1 MKRGGWSWLLPPY
14 HLFPS
19 TLLADLHAVVATTRI
34 ARTANCVGNV
44 NISGPAFPG
53 TKISQEQQFW
63 KVFLLQTCI
72 ELRAVKTHN
81 KILLVEMYR
90 KKSRQKNIET
100 NFKRNNLL
108 NLIFFN
114 ELFSFRTNHNNCSAM
129 KISQLA
135 YFLLTNLVEM
145 SVARRK
151 KSLGL

>member
-1 MKRGGWSWLLPPY
+1 MERRGRSWLLPPY

-19 TLLADLHAVVATTRI
+19 TPLADLHAVVAITRI

-53 TKISQEQQFW
+53 TKISQQQQLW
-63 KVFLLQTCI
+63 KVFLLQMCI

-81 KILLVEMYR
+81 KILLVEMYSKNLD
-90 KKSRQKNIET
+90 KKNTENK
-100 NFKRNNLL
+100 FKRNNLL

-114 ELFSFRTNHNNCSAM
+114 KLSFFGTNHNNCSAM

-135 YFLLTNLVEM
+135 YFLLTNPVKM
-145 SVARRK
+145 SVVWREK
-151 KSLGL
+151 TLGL